1 MPGLSLCAA
10 VVTATSILYQS
21 GCPVADDRSAT
32 WRHGATASRPEP
44 RRERNTTPRPIR
56 FHTYECDSRGRRR
69 HRRRAGRALGG
80 IPPAAPG
87 FRAGHARRGRA
98 RDVRRARRR
107 RGPGRR
113 VAAPLGVAAH
123 GDRERHPRAAGV
135 PRAAGGSAV
144 GQPRRAAALLRRVRA
159 ALRARRAAAGARAR
173 HPPCRRRT
181 RRAPAR
187 RDRPGNVGSSSRHQC
202 DGNVDPSVPP
212 VLPRTRAFPRS
223 PVARRR
229 LRVGRRVR
237 RQARRHRR
245 APASRQCNCST
256 RSRASPTRSG

>member
-21 GCPVADDRSAT
+21 GCPVADDPV
-32 WRHGATASRPEP
+32 ATASTQGPPERAGAEYDSAP
-44 RRERNTTPRPIR
+44 NR

-80 IPPAAPG
+80 IPPAAAG
-87 FRAGHARRGRA
+87 VRAGHPRCGCA
-98 RDVRRARRR
+98 RDVRRARRG
-107 RGPGRR
+107 RGAGRC

-135 PRAAGGSAV
+135 PGADGGSA
-144 GQPRRAAALLRRVRA
+144 GGEPRHAAALLRRVRA
-159 ALRARRAAAGARAR
+159 ALRARRAAAGARAG
-173 HPPCRRRT
+173 HPPRRRRT

-187 RDRPGNVGSSSRHQC
+187 RDRPGHVGSTPRHQR
-202 DGNVDPSVPP
+202 DRHVDPAVPP
-212 VLPRTRAFPRS
+212 VLPRNRAFPRS
-223 PVARRR
+223 PAARRR

-237 RQARRHRR
+237 RQARRDRR

-256 RSRASPTRSG
+256 RSRTSPTRSG